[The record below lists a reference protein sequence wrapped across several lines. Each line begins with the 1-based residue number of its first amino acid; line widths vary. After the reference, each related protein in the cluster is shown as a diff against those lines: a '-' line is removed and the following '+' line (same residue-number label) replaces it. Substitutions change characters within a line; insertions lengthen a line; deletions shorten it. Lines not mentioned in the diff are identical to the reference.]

1 MLLTV
6 DEICE
11 RIEERRDTSGTKLSI
26 IPKPNLQELRE
37 KGGAS
42 VDLRLGRW
50 FLTIRQSSATLID
63 IDDDQAEVLGQKSYF
78 VPFDQKFILHPGRF
92 VLGITLE
99 WVCLPKNIASYVTGK
114 SSWGRRGLIIETA
127 AGIHPGFSGC
137 LALELANVGELPI
150 ALRPGMPICQIFL
163 HETTEGRI
171 ASSAFDGRRRPV
183 LGVIRKDKVLARLSA
198 GLLSDPP
205 GTRQLDG
212 DDASGG

>member
-11 RIEERRDTSGTKLSI
+11 RIEAGRENGEAGLNI

-42 VDLRLGRW
+42 IDLRLGRW
-50 FLTIRQSSATLID
+50 FLTIRQSSAILID
-63 IDDDQAEVLGQKSYF
+63 IDDDQSTISGQRKYF

-92 VLGITLE
+92 ILGITLE
-99 WVCLPKNIASYVTGK
+99 WVCLPERIAAYVTGK

-163 HETTEGRI
+163 HETSVGKT

-198 GLLSDPP
+198 GGNAPRPTVSAKD
-205 GTRQLDG
+205 
-212 DDASGG
+212 

>member
-1 MLLTV
+1 MLLSV
-6 DEICE
+6 DEICKH
-11 RIEERRDTSGTKLSI
+11 IEAGRDNDVAGLKI
-26 IPKPNLQELRE
+26 IPKPNLDELRQ

-42 VDLRLGRW
+42 IDLRLGRW

-63 IDDDQAEVLGQKSYF
+63 IDRDQATISGQRRYF
-78 VPFDQKFILHPGRF
+78 VPFDQQFILHPGRF

-99 WVCLPKNIASYVTGK
+99 WVCLPGKIAAYVTGK

-127 AGIHPGFSGC
+127 AGVHPGFSGC

-163 HETTEGRI
+163 HETSEGKT

-183 LGVIRKDKVLARLSA
+183 LGAIRKDKVLARLS
-198 GLLSDPP
+198 S
-205 GTRQLDG
+205 GT
-212 DDASGG
+212 SI

>member
-6 DEICE
+6 DGICD
-11 RIEERRDTSGTKLSI
+11 RIEAGRDKGKIGLNI
-26 IPKPNLQELRE
+26 IPNPNLQELRQ

-42 VDLRLGRW
+42 IDLRLGRW
-50 FLTIRQSSATLID
+50 FLTIRQTSATLID
-63 IDDDQAEVLGQKSYF
+63 VEDEAAVIGQRNYF
-78 VPFDQKFILHPGRF
+78 VPFDEKFILHPGRF

-99 WVCLPKNIASYVTGK
+99 WICLPGGIAGYVTGK

-163 HETTEGRI
+163 HETSDGKI

-183 LGVIRKDKVLARLSA
+183 LGRIRKDDVLARLSA
-198 GLLSDPP
+198 RVGAVIARSP
-205 GTRQLDG
+205 QE
-212 DDASGG
+212 

>member
-6 DEICE
+6 DNICD
-11 RIEERRDTSGTKLSI
+11 RIEAGRETSELGLRI
-26 IPKPNLQELRE
+26 IPSPNLEELRG

-63 IDDDQAEVLGQKSYF
+63 IDDNEATVAGQRRYF

-99 WVCLPKNIASYVTGK
+99 WVCLPEKIAGYITGK

-127 AGIHPGFSGC
+127 SGIHPGFSGC

-163 HETTEGRI
+163 HETSAGKT

-183 LGVIRKDKVLARLSA
+183 LGAIRKDKVLARLSA
-198 GLLSDPP
+198 GVLSNRGKSD
-205 GTRQLDG
+205 
-212 DDASGG
+212 

>member
-6 DEICE
+6 DKVCAL
-11 RIEERRDTSGTKLSI
+11 IETRDGKGRTLNI
-26 IPKPNLQELRE
+26 IPKPNLQELRK

-42 VDLRLGRW
+42 IDLRLGRW
-50 FLTIRQSSATLID
+50 FLTIRQSSTTLID
-63 IDDDQAEVLGQKSYF
+63 VDDDPAIIVGQKSYF
-78 VPFDQKFILHPGRF
+78 VPFDEKFILHPGRF

-99 WVCLPKNIASYVTGK
+99 WICLPERIAGYVTGK

-163 HETTEGRI
+163 HQTTEGKM

-183 LGVIRKDKVLARLSA
+183 LGLIKKDEVLRFLSSRGFSGELIAGQTQDPSA
-198 GLLSDPP
+198 G
-205 GTRQLDG
+205 
-212 DDASGG
+212 

>member
-6 DEICE
+6 DEICT
-11 RIEERRDTSGTKLSI
+11 RIEASRVGEGTSLSI
-26 IPKPNLQELRE
+26 IPKPNLQELRL

-42 VDLRLGRW
+42 IDLRLGRW

-63 IDDDQAEVLGQKSYF
+63 VDDDPATTVGQKSYF
-78 VPFDQKFILHPGRF
+78 VPFDDKFILHPGRS

-99 WVCLPKNIASYVTGK
+99 WICLPKRTAGYVTGK

-163 HETTEGRI
+163 HETSEGKK

-183 LGVIRKDKVLARLSA
+183 LGTIRKDKFVSFLSA
-198 GLLSDPP
+198 RKSP
-205 GTRQLDG
+205 GQL
-212 DDASGG
+212 AP